1 MNQQDIL
8 SGASKLNLPFTV
20 SQADALLLLRDLLIE
35 WNARFNLTALTDDAS
50 ILTLHFLDSLTALPA
65 IAALQAQ
72 HKRPLTLIDVGTGA
86 GFPGLPLKIALPDL
100 NVTLMDSTAKKVQFC
115 SEAIRSLRLAGA
127 RAVHGRAEEAG
138 HLPQHREQ
146 YDVVIA
152 RAVAPLPTLVEYLL
166 PLTRVGGLCIC
177 MKGSDAQIEATQSA
191 GAISKLGGALNRI
204 DAVAIPGRD
213 DKRALIL
220 IDKTRPTPRLY
231 PRQAGA
237 PRKAPLQ

>member
-1 MNQQDIL
+1 MIPQDVFR
-8 SGASKLNLPFTV
+8 GANKLGLPLTDA
-20 SQADALLLLRDLLIE
+20 QAGSFVALRDLLVD
-35 WNARFNLTALTDDAS
+35 WNARFNLTALTDDDA
-50 ILTLHFLDSLTALPA
+50 ILALHFLDSLTALPA

-72 HKRPLTLIDVGTGA
+72 RRRPLTLIDVGTGA

-115 SEAIRSLRLAGA
+115 SEAIRALQLAGA
-127 RAVHGRAEEAG
+127 QAVHGRAEEAG
-138 HLPQHREQ
+138 HQPQHREQ

-166 PLTRVGGLCIC
+166 PLARVGGLCVC
-177 MKGSDAQIEATQSA
+177 MKGSDAQSEAAQAA
-191 GAISKLGGALNRI
+191 GAITKLGGALKRI
-204 DAVAIPGRD
+204 DTVSIPDRD

-220 IDKTRPTPRLY
+220 IDKTRPSLKLY

-237 PRKAPLQ
+237 PRKTPLQ

>member
-100 NVTLMDSTAKKVQFC
+100 NVTLMDSTAKKVQF
-115 SEAIRSLRLAGA
+115 
-127 RAVHGRAEEAG
+127 
-138 HLPQHREQ
+138 
-146 YDVVIA
+146 
-152 RAVAPLPTLVEYLL
+152 
-166 PLTRVGGLCIC
+166 
-177 MKGSDAQIEATQSA
+177 
-191 GAISKLGGALNRI
+191 
-204 DAVAIPGRD
+204 
-213 DKRALIL
+213 
-220 IDKTRPTPRLY
+220 
-231 PRQAGA
+231 
-237 PRKAPLQ
+237 